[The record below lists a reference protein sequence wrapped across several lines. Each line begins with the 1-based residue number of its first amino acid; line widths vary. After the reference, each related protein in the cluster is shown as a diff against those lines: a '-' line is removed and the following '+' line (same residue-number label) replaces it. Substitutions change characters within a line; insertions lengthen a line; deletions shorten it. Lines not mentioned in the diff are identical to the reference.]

1 MVEKSGEDYMK
12 RMADALRSGAKM
24 LSETCPICGSP
35 IFEIKGELWCLKCN
49 KRVVKVRSDEEVAT
63 AISVYGLKNTV
74 NVLAIKI
81 EELTTLLSRAVDV
94 DEIRKISEA
103 LDTILK
109 TLEQTLK
116 VQNLLRHEG

>member
-81 EELTTLLSRAVDV
+81 EELTILLSRAVDV